1 MWPKRRLSCPA
12 AAGSRSRPTSGYWRS
27 WRRRSRD
34 ARPLVP
40 RAPWWTPGGG
50 PMRTRWD
57 RPARRSARPCTSRSA
72 FRGRSSTS
80 PGCARPKSSWPSTR
94 TKTRR
99 SSRWPITGSWGICS
113 RSSPSSPKRSRS
125 SMGERFVPAQ
135 YQPPLPVDR
144 LILTAGAEGA
154 GDRMELDVLMVG
166 AGPAGLAC
174 AIELARLAQ
183 REHTEVNIGVLEK
196 AEALGEHC
204 LSGAVVNPRA
214 FRELFPDVKD
224 ADFPFRGPVTKE
236 RVAFLTSR
244 RAFTLPTP
252 PTMHNA
258 GNYVAS
264 LCEIVRWLG
273 ERATALGVNLF
284 TGFPAASLLVD
295 GRRVMGVRTTA
306 TGLDREGGRLSN
318 YMAPNDL
325 LAKVTALAEG
335 TRGSLS
341 QAWLDWQGVTSEN
354 PQIFA
359 LGVKEIW
366 ETKRPLD
373 TIVHT
378 LGWPVPT
385 DAFGGSFMYPLE
397 PKLVA
402 LGLVVG
408 LDYRDAALD
417 VHELLQR
424 MKLHPLFRRHLEGGE
439 LVEWGAKTIPEG
451 GYYAVPA
458 RRSGDGVV
466 ILGDS
471 AGFVDVPSLK
481 GIHYAMQ
488 SGMFAARAIYAGLRA
503 GDASAAGL
511 AEYDRLVNASF
522 IMSDLYRTRNMRLAF
537 KDGFYVGGVKA
548 GLMTVTGGRF
558 PGRKIAVEPDANVE
572 RTLTRGASPGITP
585 DGRHTVSKVD
595 GVFKSGNATRDT
607 IPRHLVI
614 GSDVPAAVAEF
625 YAHMCPAGVYEVVQ
639 GALRVN
645 APNCVDCKATDVL
658 GPRWTPREGGSGPR
672 YKRM

>member
-1 MWPKRRLSCPA
+1 VIPA
-12 AAGSRSRPTSGYWRS
+12 
-27 WRRRSRD
+27 
-34 ARPLVP
+34 
-40 RAPWWTPGGG
+40 
-50 PMRTRWD
+50 
-57 RPARRSARPCTSRSA
+57 
-72 FRGRSSTS
+72 
-80 PGCARPKSSWPSTR
+80 
-94 TKTRR
+94 
-99 SSRWPITGSWGICS
+99 
-113 RSSPSSPKRSRS
+113 
-125 SMGERFVPAQ
+125 E
-135 YQPPLPVDR
+135 YQPPLPLDT
-144 LILTAGAEGA
+144 LILQQGAPGA
-154 GDRMELDVLMVG
+154 GDRMELDVLIVG

-174 AIELARLAQ
+174 AIELAHLAQ
-183 REHTEVNIGVLEK
+183 RDRTDVNIGVLEK
-196 AEALGEHC
+196 AQALGEHS

-224 ADFPFRGPVTKE
+224 ADFPFRGSVERE
-236 RVAFLTSR
+236 RVALLTAR

-252 PTMHNA
+252 PTMRNA

-295 GRRVMGVRTTA
+295 GRRVVGVRTTA
-306 TGLDREGGRLSN
+306 TGLDREGRRLSN

-325 LAKVTALAEG
+325 LARVTALAEG

-354 PQIFA
+354 PQVFA

-366 ETKRPLD
+366 ETRRPLD

-424 MKLHPLFRRHLEGGE
+424 MKLHPLFRRYLEGGE

-488 SGMFAARAIYAGLRA
+488 SGMFAGRAIYAGLRA

-511 AEYDRLVNASF
+511 AEYDRLVNESF
-522 IMSDLYRTRNMRLAF
+522 IISDLYRTRNMRLAF

-572 RTLTRGASPGITP
+572 RTLTPGASPGITP
-585 DGRHTVSKVD
+585 DGRHTLSKVD

-614 GSDVPAAVAEF
+614 GSDVPAAVAAF
-625 YAHMCPAGVYEVVQ
+625 YVHMCPAGVYEVVQ